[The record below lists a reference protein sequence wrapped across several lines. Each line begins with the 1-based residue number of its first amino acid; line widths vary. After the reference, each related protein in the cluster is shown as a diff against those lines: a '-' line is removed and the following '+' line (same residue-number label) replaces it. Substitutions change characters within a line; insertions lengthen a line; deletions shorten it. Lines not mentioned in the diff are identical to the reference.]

1 MEKHKNRA
9 VIYARVSSTGDRQDT
24 ARQVADLKRYAGA
37 AGLTVERIFEEKMSG
52 AKENRPVLNDCV
64 EFLVSGKADTLLVSE
79 LSRLGRTMRL
89 VVDTI
94 DNLTRAGVNIYL
106 QSPGINTLNPDGSK
120 NPLTTMLVAM
130 LSSFAE
136 MEREQIRYRLESGRK
151 QAIAKGVRMGRKP
164 GFKLSSEE
172 VLARYPQVARKVR
185 KGLSVREIAGA
196 CGVSTA
202 TVQKV
207 KKVLAG

>member
-1 MEKHKNRA
+1 MQQGNKA
-9 VIYARVSSTGDRQDT
+9 VIYARVSSEGDRQDT
-24 ARQVADLKRYAGA
+24 ARQVADLKRYAEV

-52 AKENRPVLNDCV
+52 AREDRPVLNDCV
-64 EFLVSGKADTLLVSE
+64 EFLVSGGADTLLVSE

-106 QSPGINTLNPDGSK
+106 QSPGINTLNLDGSK

-164 GFKLSSEE
+164 GFRLSPEE

-196 CGVSTA
+196 CGVSTT

>member
-1 MEKHKNRA
+1 MQQGNKA
-9 VIYARVSSTGDRQDT
+9 VIYARVSSEGDRQDT
-24 ARQVADLKRYAGA
+24 ARQVADLKRYAGT
-37 AGLTVERIFEEKMSG
+37 AGLSVERIFEEKMSG

-64 EFLVSGKADTLLVSE
+64 DFLTSGGADTLLVSE

-164 GFKLSSEE
+164 GFKLAPEE

-185 KGLSVREIAGA
+185 KGLSVRETARA